1 MPIVKQRGLGYPD
14 PVNPIPDPEFVQI
27 FTTGGTIDKVYY
39 DAKDD
44 YTVGDPQIGKL
55 LEEARVNFPYAI
67 EALLKK
73 DSLEMSDADRARI
86 REAVAATPARRVL
99 ITHGTDTM
107 TKTARALEGIPGKT
121 IVLVGAMQ
129 PARFLGSDA
138 EFNIGFAVA
147 AVELLPPGVYIAMNG
162 QVFQS
167 GKVRKNRAKLRFEAA
182 P

>member
-1 MPIVKQRGLGYPD
+1 M
-14 PVNPIPDPEFVQI
+14 NPTPEPEFVQV

-67 EALLKK
+67 EALFKK
-73 DSLEMSDADRARI
+73 DSLQMSEADRARI
-86 REAVAATPARRVL
+86 RAAVAATPARRVL

-107 TKTARALEGIPGKT
+107 VETARALVGVPGKT
-121 IVLVGAMQ
+121 VVLVGAMQ

-138 EFNIGFAVA
+138 EFNIGYAVA
-147 AVELLPPGVYIAMNG
+147 AVQLLPPGVYIAMNG
-162 QVFQS
+162 QVFTPER
-167 GKVRKNRAKLRFEAA
+167 VRKNRERLRFEAA

>member
-1 MPIVKQRGLGYPD
+1 M
-14 PVNPIPDPEFVQI
+14 NPTPEPEFVQV

-67 EALLKK
+67 EALFKK
-73 DSLEMSDADRARI
+73 DSLQMTDADRARI
-86 REAVAATPARRVL
+86 REAVAAAPARRVL

-107 TKTARALEGIPGKT
+107 VETARALVGVPDKT

-138 EFNIGFAVA
+138 EFNIGYAVA
-147 AVELLPPGVYIAMNG
+147 AVQLLPPGVYIAMNG
-162 QVFQS
+162 QVF
-167 GKVRKNRAKLRFEAA
+167 GAERVRKNRERLRFEAA

>member
-1 MPIVKQRGLGYPD
+1 M
-14 PVNPIPDPEFVQI
+14 NPTPEPEFVQI

-55 LEEARVNFPYAI
+55 LEEARVNFPYAV
-67 EALLKK
+67 EPLLRK
-73 DSLEMSDADRARI
+73 DSLELTDADRARI
-86 REAVAATPARRVL
+86 RAAVAAAEARRVL

-107 TKTARALEGIPGKT
+107 VETARALEGIPGKT

-138 EFNIGFAVA
+138 EFNIGYAACAVQ
-147 AVELLPPGVYIAMNG
+147 LLPPGVYIAMNG
-162 QVFQS
+162 QVFRS
-167 GKVRKNRAKLRFEAA
+167 GKVRKNRAKLRFETV